1 MHAIYIIGD
10 GCAGLSLAARA
21 GDLPDHQLTLVIPE
35 GAPPSQEH
43 IWGFWRLPGLDEA
56 VSLAHQAWVTWRI
69 VTEET
74 SAELASVNHPYHALY
89 RSQWEVYCRKRAEKA
104 GVQII
109 EQRETIVDPNA
120 QILDSRPS
128 TIANG
133 QLMQHFIG
141 WEISAEGGTFD
152 PSIATLMD
160 FRCDQSRGIHFI
172 YVLPFSESE
181 ALVES
186 TMFSCK
192 REPDDFFETAISTYL
207 QEHHGQH
214 DYSVTRVEKGAI
226 PMGHLRRSSGPA
238 IGLGGNGGAI
248 KPSSGY
254 AFAFIQKQIATAIT
268 SAKKRTHRI
277 KIRPPHKWIDLWMDD
292 VFVNVMKDWPD
303 AAPNI
308 FIRMARGLNGDEF
321 ALFLSGEATWPLRL
335 KVIFMMPKWI
345 FIRSFTRRIVGRY
358 TARLKS
364 SA

>member
-1 MHAIYIIGD
+1 MPIVASK
-10 GCAGLSLAARA
+10 SLPHR
-21 GDLPDHQLTLVIPE
+21 GKENHQE
-35 GAPPSQEH
+35 
-43 IWGFWRLPGLDEA
+43 
-56 VSLAHQAWVTWRI
+56 
-69 VTEET
+69 
-74 SAELASVNHPYHALY
+74 
-89 RSQWEVYCRKRAEKA
+89 RK
-104 GVQII
+104 
-109 EQRETIVDPNA
+109 TIVDPNA

-128 TIANG
+128 TIPNG

-152 PSIATLMD
+152 SSGHFNGL
-160 FRCDQSRGIHFI
+160 RCDQSRGIHFI

-186 TMFSCK
+186 TMFSRE
-192 REPDDFFETAISTYL
+192 REPDDFFETAISKYL

-214 DYSVTRVEKGAI
+214 DYSVTRVERGAI

-254 AFAFIQKQIATAIT
+254 AFAFIQKQVATAIT

-277 KIRPPHKWIDLWMDD
+277 KIHPPHKWIDLWMDD

-308 FIRMARGLNGDEF
+308 FIRMARGLDGDEF

-335 KVIFMMPKWI
+335 KVIFIMPKWI
-345 FIRSFTRRIVGRY
+345 FIRSFTRRIFGRY